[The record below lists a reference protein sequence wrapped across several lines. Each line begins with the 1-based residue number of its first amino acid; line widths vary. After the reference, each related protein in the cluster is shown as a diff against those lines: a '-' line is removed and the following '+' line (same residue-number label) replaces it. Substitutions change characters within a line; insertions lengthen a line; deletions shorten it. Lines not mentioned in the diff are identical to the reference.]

1 MTIPNAGSMRS
12 EGFGV
17 IGPGAEAGCADA
29 RSTLDLALPRALA
42 GATGSA
48 PCKQPNGRIPLLMVR
63 SAKWTARAVKPRVY
77 TGPGYAKFKRGKDS
91 SQEGVQLNRAASQRR
106 SANIAVESAA
116 MAAVVAFA
124 SGAPSKRTPGVLG
137 WSVWLTSVA
146 A

>member
-12 EGFGV
+12 DGFGV
-17 IGPGAEAGCADA
+17 HGPGAEAGSTDA
-29 RSTLDLALPRALA
+29 TSGVDLALSRALA

-48 PCKQPNGRIPLLMVR
+48 PRRQPSGWIPLLMVL
-63 SAKWTARAVKPRVY
+63 SARWTARTVKPTVY
-77 TGPGYAKFKRGKDS
+77 TAPGYAKVKRGKDS

-106 SANIAVESAA
+106 SASIAVESAA
-116 MAAVVAFA
+116 MAAVAVFA
-124 SGAPSKRTPGVLG
+124 SGALSRRTPGVLG